1 MSKSHGKSR
10 NEDQEYRKQSR
21 LRDSEYLN
29 HMRHKLDKEEAER
42 RLKLTEYLRLKG
54 ELE

>member
-1 MSKSHGKSR
+1 MSKSRGKSR
-10 NEDQEYRKQSR
+10 SEEVEYRKQR
-21 LRDSEYLN
+21 LLRDKDYLN
-29 HMRHKLDKEEAER
+29 HKRRELDNEEAER